1 MLNLRITISDLRFEN
16 LFSQFAKCPLQK
28 IVNRKSEIVNHNVC
42 PETMNLTLSAF
53 QYTLA
58 LACILLLAG
67 SALAFAQS
75 SSAPEAAAAAPQD
88 AKTPAKPDSPRI
100 PRPNMADESALQ
112 QTAFSQAVADA
123 LLPRLAQGMQRHSLS
138 QTQSV
143 FQASRLE
150 SNFGQRI
157 EAAFNYYDSFHLYY
171 KTIQVSGEGA
181 DGTIVADFDLKS
193 RPQQADLA
201 PHRQHAR
208 LRLEVERG
216 VAAPAHPLHVDPPGA
231 SSFFFS

>member
-1 MLNLRITISDLRFEN
+1 M
-16 LFSQFAKCPLQK
+16 K
-28 IVNRKSEIVNHNVC
+28 
-42 PETMNLTLSAF
+42 LTLNAF

-58 LACILLLAG
+58 LACILLPAS
-67 SALAFAQS
+67 SALVFAQS
-75 SSAPEAAAAAPQD
+75 SSAPAAAAPQD
-88 AKTPAKPDSPRI
+88 AKTPAKQDSPKI

-123 LLPRLAQGMQRHSLS
+123 LLRRLAQGMQGHSLS

-143 FQASRLE
+143 FQASRLD
-150 SNFGQRI
+150 SNFGQRM

-171 KTIQVSGEGA
+171 KTIQVSGEREH
-181 DGTIVADFDLKS
+181 GTIVADFDLES

-201 PHRQHAR
+201 PPRQHAR

-216 VAAPAHPLHVDPPGA
+216 VAVRGNPWHVVAMDPNR
-231 SSFFFS
+231 FFFEY

>member
-1 MLNLRITISDLRFEN
+1 M
-16 LFSQFAKCPLQK
+16 
-28 IVNRKSEIVNHNVC
+28 
-42 PETMNLTLSAF
+42 ETMKLTLNAF

-58 LACILLLAG
+58 LACILLLAS
-67 SALAFAQS
+67 SALVFAQS

-88 AKTPAKPDSPRI
+88 AKTPAKQDSPKI

-123 LLPRLAQGMQRHSLS
+123 LLRRLAQGMQGHSLS

-143 FQASRLE
+143 FQASRLD
-150 SNFGQRI
+150 SNFGQRM

-171 KTIQVSGEGA
+171 KTIQVSGEGER
-181 DGTIVADFDLKS
+181 GTIVADFDLES
-193 RPQQADLA
+193 RPHQADLA

-216 VAAPAHPLHVDPPGA
+216 AAVRGNPWHVVAMDPNR
-231 SSFFFS
+231 FFFEY